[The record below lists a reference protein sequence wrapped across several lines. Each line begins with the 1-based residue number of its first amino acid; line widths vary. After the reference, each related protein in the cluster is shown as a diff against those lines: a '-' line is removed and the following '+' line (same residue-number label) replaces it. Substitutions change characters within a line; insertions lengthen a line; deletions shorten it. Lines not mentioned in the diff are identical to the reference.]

1 MNKQKGF
8 SIIMAIFIL
17 IVLSLLGS
25 YMVKLSGVQHATAVS
40 AIQGARAYYAA
51 RAGIEWGI
59 AQLLNNDSCAAS
71 SALTINNFA
80 ISVDCSDQGII
91 YNEGDLNSNG
101 VADDDFYIYKI
112 KSTAS
117 YSNFT
122 SPNYVY
128 RHLEITV
135 KK

>member
-40 AIQGARAYYAA
+40 AVQSSRAYYAA
-51 RAGIEWGI
+51 RTGVEWGL
-59 AQLLNNDSCAAS
+59 AQLLNNDNCAAS
-71 SALTINNFA
+71 STLTINNF
-80 ISVDCSDQGII
+80 SVIVSCNNQGVS

-101 VADDDFYIYKI
+101 LADDDFYIYKI
-112 KSTAS
+112 NSAAS
-117 YSNFT
+117 YGNFI
-122 SPNYVY
+122 SADYVY
-128 RHLEITV
+128 RHIEMTV

>member
-1 MNKQKGF
+1 MNKQQGF

-51 RAGIEWGI
+51 RAGVEWGV
-59 AQLLNNDSCAAS
+59 AKLLNNDSCATS
-71 SALTINNFA
+71 STLAINNFA
-80 ISVDCSDQGII
+80 VSVSCRNQGIS

-101 VADDDFYIYKI
+101 LADDDFYIYKI
-112 KSTAS
+112 ESTAS
-117 YSNFT
+117 YGHFT
-122 SPNYVY
+122 SPDYVY

>member
-1 MNKQKGF
+1 MRNQKGF
-8 SIIMAIFIL
+8 SIVMAIFIL

-25 YMVKLSGVQHATAVS
+25 YMVKLSGVQHATALGAV
-40 AIQGARAYYAA
+40 QGARAYYTA
-51 RAGIEWGI
+51 RSGVEWGI
-59 AQLLNNDSCAAS
+59 AQLLNNDSCTAS
-71 SALTINNFA
+71 STFTINNF
-80 ISVDCSDQGII
+80 SVTVSCSDQGII

-101 VADDDFYIYKI
+101 LADDDFYIYKI

-117 YSNFT
+117 YGNFT

>member
-25 YMVKLSGVQHATAVS
+25 YMVKLSGIQHATAVS
-40 AIQGARAYYAA
+40 TIQGARAYYAA

-59 AQLLNNDSCAAS
+59 AQLLNNNSCIAGSTLA
-71 SALTINNFA
+71 INNFTV
-80 ISVDCSDQGII
+80 SVNCSDQGII

-101 VADDDFYIYKI
+101 LADDDFYIYKI
-112 KSTAS
+112 KSTAR
-117 YSNFT
+117 YGMFT
-122 SPNYVY
+122 SRDYVY

>member
-51 RAGIEWGI
+51 RAGAEWGI

-80 ISVDCSDQGII
+80 ISVDCSDQGIT
-91 YNEGDLNSNG
+91 YNEGDLNGNG
-101 VADDDFYIYKI
+101 VADDAFYIYRI

-122 SPNYVY
+122 NPNYVY